1 MLSSDFNFLSTIDQ
15 LMKENLKK
23 KQEKLEENTSLIQNI
38 AFDQGFCSTKDKS
51 SWGNM
56 HIYAFI

>member
-1 MLSSDFNFLSTIDQ
+1 
-15 LMKENLKK
+15 MKKA
-23 KQEKLEENTSLIQNI
+23 KQVKLEENTSLIQNI
-38 AFDQGFCSTKDKS
+38 AFDQVFCSTKDKS